1 MKSTYCENKERKWF
15 QKNGFLWNYSSKITL
30 EISSLEFYILI
41 LPWPGR
47 IAAGAAWII
56 MGEKRAYK
64 VRKPGGDRKKLKPE
78 QEGLKVGIR
87 LMVEVYSL
95 WRK

>member
-1 MKSTYCENKERKWF
+1 
-15 QKNGFLWNYSSKITL
+15 
-30 EISSLEFYILI
+30 
-41 LPWPGR
+41 
-47 IAAGAAWII
+47 

-64 VRKPGGDRKKLKPE
+64 VRKLGGDRKKLKQE

-95 WRK
+95 